1 MRVIAAPGHRVPM
14 EKDPLQYIEGAE
26 PVDVPDTSYYRR
38 RMAAEE
44 LLVSEK
50 QTRGSAKQAAKEP
63 TE

>member
-1 MRVIAAPGHRVPM
+1 M